1 MGSWTSLFLLVC
13 AECAGMVE
21 LWGLSRCKGDYK
33 YEMLNNP
40 GPLAK
45 INGNSA
51 SDSVEKVHIDLA
63 VKPQWIDKN
72 GILAGTFL
80 IESVYKLVI
89 PKGTTIYKGP
99 VRYQGEFI
107 WVNRI

>member
-1 MGSWTSLFLLVC
+1 M
-13 AECAGMVE
+13 
-21 LWGLSRCKGDYK
+21 
-33 YEMLNNP
+33 
-40 GPLAK
+40 AK

-51 SDSVEKVHIDLA
+51 SDSVPKVHIDLA
-63 VKPQWIDKN
+63 VKPKWIDKN
-72 GILAGTFL
+72 GILTDNFL
-80 IESVYKLVI
+80 IESVYKLFI